1 MDRRPKSLCFQLP
14 NLPGT
19 LEPLVTDLAQAGVN
33 INSIVAHEGNL
44 VLNVDKPDVLRDVL
58 RRRGIPFQE
67 TMASARGEPT
77 STAQLAEEIRELIRQ
92 LSELSDAL
100 DRAATGIA
108 AMPKAHRQVLIRI
121 AGDLSAL
128 AAL

>member
-19 LEPLVTDLAQAGVN
+19 LEPLVTELARASVN

-44 VLNVDKPDVLRDVL
+44 VLNVDRPDVLRSVL
-58 RRRGIPFQE
+58 QERRIPFQE
-67 TMASARGEPT
+67 TTACTKGAPT
-77 STAQLAEEIRELIRQ
+77 STTQLAEEIRELVRQ
-92 LSELSDAL
+92 LTELAESL

-108 AMPKAHRQVLIRI
+108 AMPKAHRQALIRI